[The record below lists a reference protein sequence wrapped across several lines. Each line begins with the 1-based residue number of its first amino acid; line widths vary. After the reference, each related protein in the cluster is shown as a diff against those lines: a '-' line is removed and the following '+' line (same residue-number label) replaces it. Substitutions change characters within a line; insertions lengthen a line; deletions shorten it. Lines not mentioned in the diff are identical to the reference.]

1 MVGALGIPERVP
13 CTRLAGPPIDFSLG
27 PPNCLGGPGPPSKIL
42 AHGPLGPW
50 AHGPRVLE
58 ARVLEVQSVP
68 WAHRPK
74 GPMPLGPPWAQN
86 FHFLKTL

>member
-1 MVGALGIPERVP
+1 MYTRGPQAPQYQLG
-13 CTRLAGPPIDFSLG
+13 
-27 PPNCLGGPGPPSKIL
+27 
-42 AHGPLGPW
+42 GPLGPW

-86 FHFLKTL
+86 FDIFLKTL